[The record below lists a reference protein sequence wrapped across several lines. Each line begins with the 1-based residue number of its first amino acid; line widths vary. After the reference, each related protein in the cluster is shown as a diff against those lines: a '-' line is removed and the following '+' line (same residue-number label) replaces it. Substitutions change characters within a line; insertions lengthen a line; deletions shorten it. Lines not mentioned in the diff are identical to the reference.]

1 MLLSLLLPSGN
12 LGLIWDMGEFGNSS
26 LLLGQDG
33 GRGDILKIFVG
44 RVGEWWRVISILPIL
59 ILVLALV
66 LGVGIWEVW
75 KRKNWLGLEYKWGPE
90 EECSVLAGRGT
101 RESVLG
107 LKQQPKSYIFPK
119 TSYEIWVWDISGD
132 CPPIPLT
139 VWMFNFWRVFNLW
152 APWNS
157 KKNSVHKGIY
167 FFFPGK
173 DFMDYIRFLY
183 GFMPSL

>member
-66 LGVGIWEVW
+66 LGVGI
-75 KRKNWLGLEYKWGPE
+75 
-90 EECSVLAGRGT
+90 
-101 RESVLG
+101 
-107 LKQQPKSYIFPK
+107 
-119 TSYEIWVWDISGD
+119 
-132 CPPIPLT
+132 
-139 VWMFNFWRVFNLW
+139 
-152 APWNS
+152 
-157 KKNSVHKGIY
+157 
-167 FFFPGK
+167 
-173 DFMDYIRFLY
+173 
-183 GFMPSL
+183 